1 MLMTII
7 EVKRS
12 WRRNLDIKKP
22 MAKGAIGIV
31 SLGKLEFKINT
42 TGVLTRTNSV

>member
-1 MLMTII
+1 
-7 EVKRS
+7 
-12 WRRNLDIKKP
+12 

-42 TGVLTRTNSV
+42 TSVLKRTRQV